1 MKKLEYQVVFQA
13 LTQLP
18 TSFVINKSTLQENQK
33 WCKIVL
39 SLAHS
44 TNNLIPCAMK
54 SIIKNVINLMVSSST
69 SKFTKKNSYN
79 YKAMWRK
86 IISKSGGIAIASY
99 NQTKE
104 NKPKKK
110 GEFEWGIVLLAS
122 AISRV
127 IE

>member
-1 MKKLEYQVVFQA
+1 
-13 LTQLP
+13 
-18 TSFVINKSTLQENQK
+18 
-33 WCKIVL
+33 
-39 SLAHS
+39 
-44 TNNLIPCAMK
+44 MK

-86 IISKSGGIAIASY
+86 TISNSGGIAIASY

-110 GEFEWGIVLLAS
+110 GEFEW
-122 AISRV
+122 
-127 IE
+127 E